1 MSRGK
6 QVAQTND
13 FDADQFFYRAIQLLE
28 ESPLLKIEDI
38 LPYFPP
44 FTSLDSIKN
53 EVCGAL
59 ESYSI
64 RIDSLRQEMQDAT
77 DTANQ
82 IKEDIKNLENRFVT
96 VDRDEA
102 CSHCGKMLLIRQFYV
117 FPCQHVFHA
126 DCLIALVS
134 KQIPWRLTQS

>member
-6 QVAQTND
+6 QVSRSND
-13 FDADQFFYRAIQLLE
+13 LGTDHLLRRAIQLLE

-59 ESYSI
+59 ESYST

-77 DTANQ
+77 DSANQ

-102 CSHCGKMLLIRQFYV
+102 CSRCGKMLLIRQFYV

-126 DCLIALVS
+126 DCLIALVRR
-134 KQIPWRLTQS
+134 QIIYV